1 MIVVGTKEE
10 LQEAIKNK
18 VDSIRIEGPYAGIVA
33 QKIRSRKKVKKVAIG
48 VGTLAL
54 VGGVIAA
61 PFTGGA
67 SLAGSA
73 VGLTAMGLT
82 VGAVTLTTTQLAMLL
97 GVGGSLLAYSIH
109 EKSILDTKQS
119 IFRAGRNSPP
129 AVQPAS
135 RKVDPV

>member
-1 MIVVGTKEE
+1 MVVVRTKEE

-33 QKIRSRKKVKKVAIG
+33 QKIRSRKKVKKMAMG
-48 VGTLAL
+48 LGALAL
-54 VGGVIAA
+54 IGGVVAA

-82 VGAVTLTTTQLAMLL
+82 VGAITITTTQLAMLL
-97 GVGGSLLAYSIH
+97 GFGAFAIYKKYNIKIGVGDKYV
-109 EKSILDTKQS
+109 EM
-119 IFRAGRNSPP
+119 SPP
-129 AVQPAS
+129 
-135 RKVDPV
+135 K

>member
-1 MIVVGTKEE
+1 MVVVRTKEE

-97 GVGGSLLAYSIH
+97 GVGGSLLAYSI
-109 EKSILDTKQS
+109 Q
-119 IFRAGRNSPP
+119 
-129 AVQPAS
+129 
-135 RKVDPV
+135 

>member
-1 MIVVGTKEE
+1 MVVVRTKEE

-67 SLAGSA
+67 SLAGSVA
-73 VGLTAMGLT
+73 GLTAMGLT
-82 VGAVTLTTTQLAMLL
+82 VGAITITTTQLAMLL
-97 GVGGSLLAYSIH
+97 GFGAFAIYKKYNIKIGVGDKYI
-109 EKSILDTKQS
+109 EM
-119 IFRAGRNSPP
+119 SP
-129 AVQPAS
+129 S
-135 RKVDPV
+135 K

>member
-1 MIVVGTKEE
+1 MVVVRTKEE

-73 VGLTAMGLT
+73 VGLTAMGFT
-82 VGAVTLTTTQLAMLL
+82 VGAITITTTQLAMLL
-97 GVGGSLLAYSIH
+97 GFGAFAIYKKYNIKIGVGDKYV
-109 EKSILDTKQS
+109 EM
-119 IFRAGRNSPP
+119 SPP
-129 AVQPAS
+129 
-135 RKVDPV
+135 K

>member
-1 MIVVGTKEE
+1 MVVVRTKEE

-82 VGAVTLTTTQLAMLL
+82 VGAITITTTQLAMLL
-97 GVGGSLLAYSIH
+97 GFGAFAIYKQYNIKIGVGDKYV
-109 EKSILDTKQS
+109 EM
-119 IFRAGRNSPP
+119 SP
-129 AVQPAS
+129 S
-135 RKVDPV
+135 K

>member
-1 MIVVGTKEE
+1 MVVVRTKEE

-18 VDSIRIEGPYAGIVA
+18 VDSIRIEGPNAGIVA

-97 GVGGSLLAYSIH
+97 GVGGSLLAYSIR
-109 EKSILDTKQS
+109 EKYSLKLVKDKEGNVS
-119 IFRAGRNSPP
+119 VEMHPS
-129 AVQPAS
+129 
-135 RKVDPV
+135 K